1 MKSSFGNNLHI
12 SLFGE
17 SHSEAMG
24 VVIDGLAPG
33 IELDLDLIRTKLN
46 LRKPQGR
53 ISTQRHEAD
62 EFKIL
67 SGYFNGFTTGTPL
80 SIIIENKSQQSKDYE
95 KTKDLMRPSHA
106 DYTAQ
111 VKYEGY
117 QDYRGGGH
125 FSGRITAPIVAAGA
139 ICTQILESKG
149 IYIGTHIAQLSDLK
163 DDVFSDN
170 DETLKN
176 QLITLSTKYFP
187 TLSAD
192 IETEMIRKIES
203 MQAQGDSIG
212 GILESVVINMP
223 SGIGEPFFNS
233 IESKLSQL
241 IYSIPAIKGVEFG
254 AGFDLVNYQGS
265 RSNDAFYYDNDVVK
279 TKTNHM
285 GGINGGISNGMP
297 IVMRCVVKPT
307 ASIYK
312 KQETVNIQTH
322 TNEELQIVGRHDPA
336 IIHRARVVVDSM
348 IAIGLVDLFVERY
361 GYMWMTQK

>member
-17 SHSEAMG
+17 SHSDAIG
-24 VVIDGLAPG
+24 IVIDGLAPG
-33 IELDLDLIRTKLN
+33 LELDLSFIQEKLD
-46 LRKPQGR
+46 LRKPKGK

-62 EFKIL
+62 DFKIL
-67 SGYFNGFTTGTPL
+67 SGYFNGYTTGTPL
-80 SIIIENKSQQSKDYE
+80 SLIIENKSQHSKDYE

-111 VKYEGY
+111 MKYEGF

-149 IYIGTHIAQLSDLK
+149 IYIGTHITQLADIHDEAFASDEKVLEKQIK
-163 DDVFSDN
+163 D
-170 DETLKN
+170 
-176 QLITLSTKYFP
+176 LSTKYFP
-187 TLSAD
+187 TLSSD
-192 IETEMIRKIES
+192 VESEMVSRIEA
-203 MQAQGDSIG
+203 MQSVGDSIG

-223 SGIGEPFFNS
+223 AGIGEPFFNS
-233 IESKLSQL
+233 IESKLAQL

-254 AGFDLVNYQGS
+254 SGFNLVHMQGS
-265 RSNDAFYYDNDVVK
+265 ESNDAFTYVNNEVK

-297 IVMRCVVKPT
+297 IVMRSVVKPT

-312 KQETVNIQTH
+312 KQNTVNIKTH
-322 TNEELQIVGRHDPA
+322 EDEELQIIGRHDPA

-361 GYMWMTQK
+361 GYMWMSQK